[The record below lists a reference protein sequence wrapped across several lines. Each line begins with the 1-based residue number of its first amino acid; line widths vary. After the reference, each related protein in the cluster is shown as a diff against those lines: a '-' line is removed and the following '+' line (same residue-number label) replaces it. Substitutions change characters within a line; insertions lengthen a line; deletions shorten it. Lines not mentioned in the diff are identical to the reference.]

1 MPTALERLVYVS
13 RAAPGS
19 LSLTGISQI
28 LGEAQHNNEK
38 QGVTGALAVGETFFF
53 QVIEGQRDV
62 LDGLLDRLEKD
73 RRHSDLRVLD
83 RRRITDRIFE
93 GWAMKGPLNSPE
105 IRRFVAQVADGGL
118 SPEDAVT
125 TLELLL

>member
-1 MPTALERLVYVS
+1 MPTVLERLVYVS

-73 RRHSDLRVLD
+73 QRHSGLRVLD
-83 RRRITDRIFE
+83 RRPVTDRLFE

-105 IRRFVAQVADGGL
+105 IRRFVAQVADGRL